1 MNKKNIVI
9 VGGGTAGWLS
19 ALFAKKKFPDENII
33 VIESTQ
39 IGILGAGE
47 GTVPMLVELFKYLDI
62 SLQDLVT
69 NTKST
74 IKNGIKF
81 TNWSKDGGSYM
92 HAFNFFSQ
100 TVDGLVPIKFYD
112 PGFPNTRV
120 YGYANEIKE
129 KDFCFMTMASEE
141 SRVPFQ
147 IVNGEEKQ
155 YGAHAFHW
163 DAPLL
168 ANFLKEKSLERNIQ
182 HIDSRVVGEDI
193 TGVNINSI
201 SLEDGSTIATDF
213 VIDATGFARYF
224 IGGKLGGEWVS
235 YSESLPANAAQAF
248 LMEIENE
255 KEIEPYTESIATDYG
270 WIWKIPLQHRYGCG
284 YVYDSRLISNEEVRK
299 EIVDKYGEVTFVK
312 QFSFDPGA
320 FKNVWIGNCM
330 AVGLS
335 AGFVE
340 PLEATSLQQTA
351 GALNRVFHE
360 EVNTLNPGEYREAIN
375 KKCFTESES
384 IKDFIYLH
392 YMTNKTHND
401 FWKNFTKNNKMP
413 ESVKNLYEL
422 IINISQVENR
432 NFVWTVWPEFSYYT
446 IAYGNGIMDQSKLK
460 AFSKKYHE
468 KFKHTIDYNNSVKKL
483 LAPKTLK
490 HYDFLKMNGGFNE

>member
-1 MNKKNIVI
+1 MDKKNIVI

-19 ALFAKKKFPDENII
+19 ALFAQKRYPEDNVI
-33 VIESTQ
+33 VVESTQ

-47 GTVPMLVELFKYLDI
+47 GTVPMLVGLFNYLGITLEELVSK
-62 SLQDLVT
+62 
-69 NTKST
+69 TKST

-92 HAFNFFSQ
+92 HAFNFWPQS
-100 TVDGLVPIKFYD
+100 VNGLTPIKFDD
-112 PGFPNTRV
+112 PGFPNTRTFA
-120 YGYANEIKE
+120 YANSIEE
-129 KDFCFMTMASEE
+129 KDFCFMSMVSGEN
-141 SRVPFQ
+141 RVPFD
-147 IVNGEEKQ
+147 NLKNQ

-168 ANFLKEKSLERNIQ
+168 AQFLKEKALDRGIS
-182 HIDSRVVGEDI
+182 HIDSRVSGESI
-193 TGVNINSI
+193 TGTNINSI
-201 SLEDGSTIATDF
+201 TLEDGRVVATDF

-224 IGGKLGGEWVS
+224 IGGKLGGEWLS

-248 LMEIENE
+248 LMNVENKE
-255 KEIEPYTESIATDYG
+255 EIEPYTESIAMDFG
-270 WIWKIPLQHRYGCG
+270 WVWKIPLQHRYGCG
-284 YVYDSRLISNEEVRK
+284 YAYDSRTVSNEDVRK
-299 EIVDKYGEVTFVK
+299 EIIDKYGDVTFVK
-312 QFSFDPGA
+312 QFSFDPGS

-351 GALNRVFHE
+351 GALSRVFDKDVE
-360 EVNTLNPGEYREAIN
+360 ALNPGEYREAIN

-392 YMTNKTHND
+392 YMTNKTNNS
-401 FWKNFTKNNKMP
+401 FWQDFTKNNKMP
-413 ESVKNLYEL
+413 DSVSKLYDL
-422 IINISQVENR
+422 IVNISQIENR
-432 NFVWTVWPEFSYYT
+432 EYVWTVWPEFSYYT
-446 IAYGNGIMDQSKLK
+446 IAYGNGIMDLEKLK
-460 AFSKKYHE
+460 AFSTKHHD
-468 KFKHTIDYNNSVKKL
+468 KFKDTIEYNNSIKKA

-490 HYDFLKMNGGFNE
+490 HYEFLKMNGGFSE